1 MTDLDAAAS
10 TFTGTTSLEQQHLA
24 LALRALAAAARGQV
38 EVVEEAMQ
46 ILAARAALLATSEP
60 QGSVPQGSVPHT
72 AAPYPSAPC
81 ALTSRGSFL
90 SLVDWR

>member
-46 ILAARAALLATSEP
+46 ILAARAALLAASEP
-60 QGSVPQGSVPHT
+60 QGLVPHT
-72 AAPYPSAPC
+72 SAPYPSAPC